1 MPPTWSVK
9 MAKTTKNEPI
19 DAKLSL
25 SKAPAEITPQRILTA
40 EGWKRHVMKT
50 IKKIKK

>member
-9 MAKTTKNEPI
+9 MAKTTKKETTEP
-19 DAKLSL
+19 KVSP
-25 SKAPAEITPQRILTA
+25 SKAPAEMGSQRILTA

-50 IKKIKK
+50 IKKVKK